1 MPAGSRGDGAAGAGC
16 APLAPRHG
24 AAAAA
29 AGGDPRAAL
38 LRRWAP
44 GAGGGDRTGPD
55 RTGGGGGDGSVGLG
69 ERVAGRCRP
78 LGFSTGDRG
87 APAPPRLRLGVRV
100 CEAGRRL
107 GAGLRLRQPLSRAGV
122 ADRPLPARGRVA
134 SGA

>member
-1 MPAGSRGDGAAGAGC
+1 MPGVPRSRRAMEP
-16 APLAPRHG
+16 PLPLLAVILVLLCS
-24 AAAAA
+24 
-29 AGGDPRAAL
+29 AGGRRAQVE
-38 LRRWAP
+38 
-44 GAGGGDRTGPD
+44 GTGPD